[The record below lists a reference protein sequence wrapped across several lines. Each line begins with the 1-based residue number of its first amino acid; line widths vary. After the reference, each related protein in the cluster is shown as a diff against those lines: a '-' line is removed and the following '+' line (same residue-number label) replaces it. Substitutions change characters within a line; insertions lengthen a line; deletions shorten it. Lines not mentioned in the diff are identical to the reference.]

1 MTEHA
6 DLPSPPQMDFGI
18 TSRYKDCLSRQIG
31 EALRFNYSKDVIL
44 NSKGEYLSNT
54 ISRLFIEEDA
64 WERRERSRVEE
75 EQDKLIKEEESARK
89 RKEEDDRTSL
99 RLIRLQETR
108 RPDPIP
114 EPRTEYFEGE
124 FTTMK
129 KGF

>member
-1 MTEHA
+1 M
-6 DLPSPPQMDFGI
+6 
-18 TSRYKDCLSRQIG
+18 
-31 EALRFNYSKDVIL
+31 
-44 NSKGEYLSNT
+44 
-54 ISRLFIEEDA
+54 
-64 WERRERSRVEE
+64 EE

-129 KGF
+129 KEFDDAIYVRPSSVHNQPDMSDSECLAYVWGRDTNISDGGNPRICKTFSGSWGWDVGDK